1 MIAARQ
7 PVHASVVAARTSQG
21 WRGVLLQGPSGVGKS
36 DLALR
41 LMRDGWRLV
50 GDDWVEV
57 FACRGALYAAVPD
70 AIAGRMEV
78 RGVGVVTRP
87 FRPSA
92 RLALALRLTHEP
104 VERLPQPTWRIMEG
118 VPLPQL
124 ELDPR
129 PASAAAVAAAA
140 LHAVSTMAPPAL

>member
-1 MIAARQ
+1 MTSARQ

-21 WRGVLLQGPSGVGKS
+21 WRGVLIEGPSGAGKS

-41 LMRDGWRLV
+41 LMQDGWRLV

-70 AIAGRMEV
+70 TIAGRMEV
-78 RGVGVVTRP
+78 RGVGIVTRP
-87 FRPSA
+87 FRPWT
-92 RLALALRLTHEP
+92 RLALALRLTREP
-104 VERLPQPTWRIMEG
+104 VERLPQPTWRTIEG

-124 ELDPR
+124 DLDPR
-129 PASAAAVAAAA
+129 PASAGVVAAEA
-140 LHAVSTMAPPAL
+140 LRAVCAMAPPAL